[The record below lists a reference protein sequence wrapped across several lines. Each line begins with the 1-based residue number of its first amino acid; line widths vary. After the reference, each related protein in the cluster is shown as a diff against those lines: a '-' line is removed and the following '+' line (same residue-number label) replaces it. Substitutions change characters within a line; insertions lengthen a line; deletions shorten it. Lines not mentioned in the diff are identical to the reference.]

1 MWNKII
7 TISIFCFVIGSLSAQ
22 NIQRA
27 IRDLVQDGSMKHAGI
42 SITVL
47 DVQSG
52 KVIAEHNK
60 DMCLVPASSMKVVTT
75 GAAISIL
82 GNNYTF
88 KTEIQYDG
96 LISKSVLNGNL
107 FIKGSGDPTLG
118 SDRFRETPSLKVL
131 MNRFQKAI
139 QQKGICRVNG
149 LVIGDESYF
158 GTESRPPSWQINDIG
173 NYYGVGAWGLN
184 IFENFYYL
192 HFRQNPTKDTKPRII
207 NYSPKIPNLLLI
219 NEVRS
224 SGDSVDNAY
233 IFASSYSNLYF
244 VRGSIPVG
252 KGYFTIRG
260 AVPDP
265 PFLAA
270 NILMNT
276 LESSGI
282 KTKKQ
287 ATTYFEFVREG
298 NKRKE
303 RTTIYTHES
312 PPLASIVKRTNLES
326 NNLYCE
332 ALLKTIGKRMNYK
345 GDTYEGTAAVTK
357 FWKNKGLDL
366 EGFRMEDGSGL
377 SPRNAAS
384 SYHLASIMRAA
395 AQDTVIFDTFYQS
408 LPEAGNTG
416 TMASMLKNTRAW
428 GRVRAKTG
436 TMKGIKSYT
445 GYVKTESGK
454 FLSFSIILNNFEQW
468 ARLKDMVGKVMI
480 EMCKM

>member
-1 MWNKII
+1 MMHKFF
-7 TISIFCFVIGSLSAQ
+7 ISIFLVVISTFLHAQ
-22 NIQRA
+22 NLGRA
-27 IRDLVQDGSMKHAGI
+27 INNLVKDGSMKHASV
-42 SITVL
+42 SITIL
-47 DVQSG
+47 DVSSG
-52 KVIAEHNK
+52 KVLDGYNSDI
-60 DMCLVPASSMKVVTT
+60 CLVPASSMKVVTT
-75 GAAISIL
+75 AAAISIL
-82 GNNYTF
+82 GKDYTF

-96 LISKSVLNGNL
+96 LVSKSVLNGNL

-118 SDRFRETPSLKVL
+118 SERFKETPSMNVIL
-131 MNRFQKAI
+131 NRFQKAI
-139 QQKGICRVNG
+139 QQNGICRING
-149 LVIGDESYF
+149 LIVGDESCF
-158 GTESRPPSWQINDIG
+158 GTESKPPTWQINDIG

-184 IFENFYYL
+184 IFENYYYL
-192 HFRQNPTKDTKPRII
+192 HFRQNPNKDTRPRIVG
-207 NYSPKIPNLLLI
+207 YFPKIPNLLLM

-224 SGDSVDNAY
+224 SGDSIDNAY
-233 IFASSYSNLYF
+233 IFASSYSNLFF

-252 KGYFTIRG
+252 KGYFTIKG

-270 NILMNT
+270 NMLMNT
-276 LESSGI
+276 LEKSGI

-287 ATTYFEFVREG
+287 ATTYFEFIREG

-312 PPLASIVKRTNLES
+312 PPISSIVKRTNLES

-345 GDTYEGTAAVTK
+345 GDTYEGTTAVTK

-377 SPRNAAS
+377 SPRNAVS
-384 SYHLASIMRAA
+384 SFHMASIMRAA
-395 AQDTVIFDTFYQS
+395 AQDTVIFDTFYNS
-408 LPEAGNTG
+408 LPEAGSSG
-416 TMASMLKNTRAW
+416 TMANMLKNTRAW

-454 FLSFSIILNNFEQW
+454 FLSFSIILNNFEPW
-468 ARLKDMVGKVMI
+468 GKVREMVGNIMI
-480 EMCKM
+480 EMCKL